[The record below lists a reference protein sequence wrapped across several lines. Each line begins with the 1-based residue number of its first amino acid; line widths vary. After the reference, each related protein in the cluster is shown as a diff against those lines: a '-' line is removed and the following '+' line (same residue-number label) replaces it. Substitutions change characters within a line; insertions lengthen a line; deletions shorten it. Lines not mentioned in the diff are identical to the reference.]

1 MRRAGLLL
9 LLLGVLV
16 GAAGAAWPPGRAA
29 VKTALLLPHLFPG
42 NQFRPLDLLSPAPAR
57 EELTFSYP
65 SATGRID
72 LYRPPDPGRYPAVL
86 FFLGVAPL
94 ASRDPRVVQVA
105 EGLARTGL
113 VLAVLESPH
122 LVAEQV
128 LPEEVAGLVDAFEVV
143 ARHPAVDPERV
154 GFAGFCVGA
163 ALALLAASDP
173 RIADRVAF
181 VNALTPYYDGEELL
195 AQIAS
200 RQFEAD
206 GKVVPW
212 TPSPLTRKIFGQ
224 LLERARAA
232 GAGPVADQLAAAP
245 DLPTAR
251 RLVAQLPE
259 AVRREV
265 DLLSPKGKLGRI
277 RARVY
282 VMHDRDDNNIPVAQ
296 ARRLVR
302 EFPYPDRLVY
312 TEFEFFEHVQPT
324 KAVDPITFGREL
336 GKFYAHVYRVLA
348 PVW

>member
-1 MRRAGLLL
+1 MRRAAPVLL
-9 LLLGVLV
+9 VLILV
-16 GAAGAAWPPGRAA
+16 TLAVSVWPPGRAA

-42 NQFRPLDLLSPAPAR
+42 NQLRPLDHLTPAPAR
-57 EELTFSYP
+57 EELTFHYP
-65 SATGRID
+65 SVVGRID
-72 LYRPPDPGRYPAVL
+72 LYRPPDRGRYPAVL

-94 ASRDPRVVQVA
+94 ATRDPRVVQVA
-105 EGLARTGL
+105 EGLSRTGL
-113 VLAVLESPH
+113 VVAVLESPH
-122 LVAEQV
+122 LVAERI
-128 LPEEVAGLVDAFEVV
+128 LPEEVDGLVDAFGVV
-143 ARHPAVDPERV
+143 SRHPAVDPDRV

-163 ALALLAASDP
+163 ALALLAAADP
-173 RIADRVAF
+173 RIADRVSF

-200 RQFEAD
+200 RQFEA
-206 GKVVPW
+206 GGQVVAW
-212 TPSPLTRKIFGQ
+212 APSALTLKIFNQ
-224 LLERARAA
+224 LLDRARAA
-232 GAGPVADQLAAAP
+232 GAGPVADRLAAAP

-251 RLVAQLPE
+251 QLVAQLPE
-259 AVRREV
+259 AARQEIRA
-265 DLLSPKGKLGRI
+265 LSPRGKLDRI

-302 EFPYPDRLVY
+302 EFPDPDRLVY

-324 KAVDPITFGREL
+324 KAVDPVTFGREL

>member
-1 MRRAGLLL
+1 MRRLSLLL
-9 LLLGVLV
+9 LLVVLV
-16 GAAGAAWPPGRAA
+16 GVLGAVWSPGRAA

-42 NQFRPLDLLSPAPAR
+42 NQVRPLDLLSPAPGR
-57 EELTFSYP
+57 EELAFRYP

-72 LYRPPDPGRYPAVL
+72 LYRPPNPGRYPAVL

-122 LVAEQV
+122 LVAEQI
-128 LPEEVAGLVDAFEVV
+128 LPEEVEGLVDAFEVV
-143 ARHPAVDPERV
+143 SRHPAVDPGRV

-163 ALALLAASDP
+163 ALALVAASDP
-173 RIADRVAF
+173 RIADRVSF

-195 AQIAS
+195 AEIAS
-200 RQFEAD
+200 SQFEAD
-206 GKVVPW
+206 GQVVPW
-212 TPSPLTRKIFGQ
+212 SPSPITRKIFSN

-232 GAGPVADQLAAAP
+232 GAGSVADQLSAAP
-245 DLPTAR
+245 DLSTAR
-251 RLVAQLPE
+251 RLVAQLPD
-259 AVRREV
+259 AARLEV
-265 DLLSPKGKLGRI
+265 DLLSPKGKLKGI

-282 VMHDRDDNNIPVAQ
+282 IMHDRDDNNIPVAQ
-296 ARRLVR
+296 ARRLAR
-302 EFPYPDRLVY
+302 EFPDPERLVY

-324 KAVDPITFGREL
+324 KSVDAITFGREL
-336 GKFYAHVYRVLA
+336 GKFYVHVYRVLA

>member
-1 MRRAGLLL
+1 MRRAVLILLVAL
-9 LLLGVLV
+9 MV
-16 GAAGAAWPPGRAA
+16 GTGAWVWPPGRAA
-29 VKTALLLPHLFPG
+29 VKTGLLLPHLFPG
-42 NQFRPLDLLSPAPAR
+42 NQVRPLDLLTPAPAR
-57 EELTFSYP
+57 EELTFRYP

-72 LYRPPDPGRYPAVL
+72 LYHPPEPGRYPAVL

-94 ASRDPRVVQVA
+94 ASRDPRVVQIA
-105 EGLARTGL
+105 GGLARSGL
-113 VLAVLESPH
+113 AVAVLESPH
-122 LVAEQV
+122 LVAEQI
-128 LPEEVAGLVDAFEVV
+128 LPEEVDGLVNAFEVV
-143 ARHPAVDPERV
+143 SRHPAVDPDRV

-163 ALALLAASDP
+163 ALALLAAADP
-173 RIADRVAF
+173 RIANRVTF

-206 GKVVPW
+206 GHVVTW
-212 TPSPLTRKIFGQ
+212 TPSPLTLKIFDQ
-224 LLERARAA
+224 LLERVRAA
-232 GAGPVADQLAAAP
+232 GAGPVADRLAAGP

-251 RLVAQLPE
+251 RLIAQLPE
-259 AVRREV
+259 AARREV
-265 DLLSPKGKLGRI
+265 GLLSPKGKLDRV

-282 VMHDRDDNNIPVAQ
+282 VMHDRDDDNIPVAQ
-296 ARRLVR
+296 SRQLVR
-302 EFPYPDRLVY
+302 DFPDPSRLVY